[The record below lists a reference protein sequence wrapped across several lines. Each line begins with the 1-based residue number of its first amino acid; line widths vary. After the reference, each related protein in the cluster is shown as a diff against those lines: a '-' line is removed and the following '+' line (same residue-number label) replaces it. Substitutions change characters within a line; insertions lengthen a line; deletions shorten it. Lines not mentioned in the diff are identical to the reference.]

1 MKITINQVMIDGE
14 RLYEAN
20 CGTFPYLTEYADTYE
35 EAESLIWDA
44 IEVTMEYW
52 MREGNKK
59 LTTSSDH

>member
-1 MKITINQVMIDGE
+1 MKITIKQVMIDGE

-20 CGTFPYLTEYADTYE
+20 CNRFPYLTEYADTYE
-35 EAESLIWDA
+35 EAESLIRDA

-59 LTTSSDH
+59 LTISSDH